1 VRAGKLTGR
10 CFVLTLSSTRRWG
23 ITLGA
28 TAISTY
34 LLDAIATAVGLLFV
48 ASHLLHGF
56 DLAFVLLFL
65 ALTYVAW
72 GAGLIANLRA
82 NWALLEET
90 GISTNALSKAAHDL
104 AKRRTWSLRIRRI
117 AASLGYTGTEIA
129 KETPYYFGAFGAA
142 VLSDSIS
149 SNEALIFLGGA
160 NLGAAG
166 YEYGLARLVT
176 SVLHRKSA
184 SGYASFTTDW
194 IPKDYLSNYYSVVQA
209 DEQRTIS
216 FFVEATKKLQAGE
229 SVLFFGVGPTLHH
242 VFLVADKASEIHLGD
257 LLRANLQEIE
267 RWIER
272 KADAHDWRP
281 FVDYTLACEARTPP
295 TAKEISQREDLTRAK
310 ITKLLELDVRS
321 PAPLGQA
328 EVRLYDTVISAYCAD
343 SATDDRE
350 TWATYMER
358 ILGLVR
364 PGGTFITAALR
375 RSSGYL
381 VGTRTFPSAN
391 VDVDDVRA
399 VLEVHFA
406 PEDITIEVCELGGPG
421 SKGYSSIVLARAYRK
436 AGSGGLR
443 RHRMSDGLIDRRDR
457 A

>member
-1 VRAGKLTGR
+1 MRAASKHTGWR
-10 CFVLTLSSTRRWG
+10 FALTLSSTRRWG

-34 LLDAIATAVGLLFV
+34 LLDAIATAAGILFV
-48 ASHLLHGF
+48 ASHLLHGLE
-56 DLAFVLLFL
+56 LALVVLFL

-72 GAGLIANLRA
+72 GAGLLANLKA

-104 AKRRTWSLRIRRI
+104 AKRKTRSVRIRRI
-117 AASLGYTGTEIA
+117 AASIGYTGTEIA
-129 KETPYYFGAFGAA
+129 KETPYYVGAFGAA

-149 SNEALIFLGGA
+149 STEALIFLGGA

-176 SVLHRKSA
+176 CVLNRKSV
-184 SGYASFTTDW
+184 SGYASFATDW
-194 IPKDYLSNYYSVVQA
+194 VPKDYLSNYYSAVQD

-216 FFVEATKKLQAGE
+216 FFVEATRNLQAGE

-242 VFLVADKASEIHLGD
+242 VFLVADKASEIHLAD
-257 LLRANLQEIE
+257 LLRANLEEIE

-272 KADAHDWRP
+272 NADAHDWRP
-281 FVDYTLACEARTPP
+281 FVDYTLACEGPGAP

-310 ITKLLELDVRS
+310 ITRLLELDVRRS
-321 PAPLGQA
+321 APLGQT

-350 TWATYMER
+350 TWTTYMGR
-358 ILGLVR
+358 IIGLVR

-375 RSSGYL
+375 HSSGYL

-391 VDVDDVRA
+391 VDEDDVRS
-399 VLEVHFA
+399 VLEAHFA
-406 PEDITIEVCELGGPG
+406 PEDVTIEVCELDGPG
-421 SKGYSSIVLARAYRK
+421 SKGYLSIILARAYRK
-436 AGSGGLR
+436 QAAPVTSS
-443 RHRMSDGLIDRRDR
+443 MVCAMD
-457 A
+457 